1 MESDF
6 LFYTIMLERFLEYI
20 AVEKRYSPNTLISYR
35 KDLEDFS
42 LFLLETEAHQDLVK
56 VDKKII
62 RNFMVHLGEKKIAKR
77 SINRKLSTLR
87 SFYLFLLKVGE
98 IKNSPLESIQSLKFY
113 AEKQIPFSEEE
124 MANQQLEAN
133 KPAKKSLLK
142 ELIVETLYQTGIR
155 RAELVNLLL
164 ENVDFS
170 KREMKVIGK
179 GNKERVIPISE
190 KLSSLMAEY
199 LLIRKPLEADKIYFF
214 INTKGKK
221 LNDKFVYSTVNT
233 YLSIVTSKKKKS
245 PHILRHSFATHVLE
259 YGAEISKVKMIM
271 GHSSLASTQVYT
283 CANIEQL
290 KKVFNSAHPRAKKNV
305 DL

>member
-42 LFLLETEAHQDLVK
+42 SFLLQTEAHEDLVM

-98 IKNSPLESIQSLKFY
+98 IKTSPLENIQSLKFY

-124 MANQQLEAN
+124 MADQQREVN
-133 KPAKKSLLK
+133 RPAKKSLLK

-155 RAELVNLLL
+155 RDELVNLLL

-170 KREMKVIGK
+170 KSEIKVIGK
-179 GNKERVIPISE
+179 GNKARVIPISK
-190 KLSSLMAEY
+190 KLSTLMAEY
-199 LLIRKPLEADKIYFF
+199 LLIRKPLEAYTEYFF
-214 INTKGKK
+214 INAKGKK

-233 YLSIVTSKKKKS
+233 YLSLVTSKKKKS

-259 YGAEISKVKMIM
+259 CGAEISKVKMIM

-283 CANIEQL
+283 SANIEQL

>member
-1 MESDF
+1 M
-6 LFYTIMLERFLEYI
+6 FYTIMLERFLEYI

-42 LFLLETEAHQDLVK
+42 SFLLQTEAHEDLVM

-98 IKNSPLESIQSLKFY
+98 IKTSPLENIQSLKFY

-124 MANQQLEAN
+124 MADQQREVN
-133 KPAKKSLLK
+133 RPAKKSLLK

-170 KREMKVIGK
+170 KSEIKVIGK
-179 GNKERVIPISE
+179 GNKARVIPISK
-190 KLSSLMAEY
+190 KLSTLMAEY
-199 LLIRKPLEADKIYFF
+199 LLIRKPLEAYTEYFF
-214 INTKGKK
+214 INAKGKK

-233 YLSIVTSKKKKS
+233 YLSLVTSKKKKS

-283 CANIEQL
+283 SANIEQL

>member
-1 MESDF
+1 M
-6 LFYTIMLERFLEYI
+6 FYTIMLERFLEYI

-179 GNKERVIPISE
+179 GNKARVIPISE

>member
-1 MESDF
+1 M
-6 LFYTIMLERFLEYI
+6 FYTIMLERFLEYI

-62 RNFMVHLGEKKIAKR
+62 RNFMVYLGEKKIAKR
-77 SINRKLSTLR
+77 SINRKLSSLR

-98 IKNSPLESIQSLKFY
+98 IKTSSLENIQSLKFY

-124 MANQQLEAN
+124 MADQQREVN
-133 KPAKKSLLK
+133 RPAKKSLLK

-170 KREMKVIGK
+170 KSEIKVIGK
-179 GNKERVIPISE
+179 GNKARVIPISK
-190 KLSSLMAEY
+190 KLSTLMAEY
-199 LLIRKPLEADKIYFF
+199 LLIRKPLEAYTEYFF
-214 INTKGKK
+214 INAKGKK

-233 YLSIVTSKKKKS
+233 YLSLVTSKKKKS
-245 PHILRHSFATHVLE
+245 PHILRHSFATHVLK

-283 CANIEQL
+283 SANIEQL

>member
-1 MESDF
+1 M
-6 LFYTIMLERFLEYI
+6 FYTIMLERFLEYI

-62 RNFMVHLGEKKIAKR
+62 RNFMVYLGEKKIAKR
-77 SINRKLSTLR
+77 SINRKLSSLR

-98 IKNSPLESIQSLKFY
+98 IKTSPLENIQSLKFY

-124 MANQQLEAN
+124 MADQQREVN
-133 KPAKKSLLK
+133 RPAKKSLLK
-142 ELIVETLYQTGIR
+142 ELIVETLYQTGVR

-170 KREMKVIGK
+170 KSEIKVIGK
-179 GNKERVIPISE
+179 GNKARVIPISK
-190 KLSSLMAEY
+190 KLSTLMAEY
-199 LLIRKPLEADKIYFF
+199 LLIRKPLEAYTEYFF
-214 INTKGKK
+214 INAKGKK

-233 YLSIVTSKKKKS
+233 YLSLVTSKKKKS

-259 YGAEISKVKMIM
+259 CGAEISKVKMIM

-283 CANIEQL
+283 SANIEQL

>member
-20 AVEKRYSPNTLISYR
+20 AVERRYSPNTLISYR

-42 LFLLETEAHQDLVK
+42 SFLLQTEAHEDLVM

-98 IKNSPLESIQSLKFY
+98 IKTSPLENIQSLKFY

-124 MANQQLEAN
+124 MADQQREVN
-133 KPAKKSLLK
+133 RPAKKSLLK

-155 RAELVNLLL
+155 RDELVNLLL

-170 KREMKVIGK
+170 KSEIKVIGK
-179 GNKERVIPISE
+179 GNKARVIPISK
-190 KLSSLMAEY
+190 KLSTLMAEY
-199 LLIRKPLEADKIYFF
+199 LLIRKPLEAYTEYFF
-214 INTKGKK
+214 INAKGKK

-233 YLSIVTSKKKKS
+233 YLSLVTSKKKKS

-259 YGAEISKVKMIM
+259 HGAEISKVKMIM

-283 CANIEQL
+283 SANIEQL